1 MRTTFALLG
10 AVAMAVAVVA
20 CGGTTPGASSTPGA
34 TLAPGATA
42 TPAGSTP
49 APTGPGATTAPSGGV
64 VLTGHEC
71 DAVPTFS
78 LSNPDP
84 SFPQD
89 ATLNAHFPAT
99 IDGQPVTDVTSSQWL
114 YFICMT
120 GGQAAVAHAVGQ
132 SGSGF
137 NLATL
142 SFGSATAN
150 VDGEDIEMSAF
161 RTAGGDSNSMIQYL
175 SLLAAQAGT
184 QIDVTNLQQANV
196 GGKNVYTWTDTDGTK
211 SYAYPAGDTL
221 ISFESVTDSQATK
234 ILSALP

>member
-1 MRTTFALLG
+1 MTFTMLG
-10 AVAMAVAVVA
+10 AAVMAVAVVA

-49 APTGPGATTAPSGGV
+49 APTAPGATTAPTGGL

-78 LSNPDP
+78 LGNPDP

-89 ATLNAHFPAT
+89 ETLNAHFPAT

-120 GGQAAVAHAVGQ
+120 GGQAAVQRAVSQ
-132 SGSGF
+132 SGGSF
-137 NLATL
+137 NLASL
-142 SFGSATAN
+142 SWGSATAN
-150 VDGEDIEMSAF
+150 VDGEDVDMTAF
-161 RTAGGDSNSMIQYL
+161 RTAGGDSNSMVQYL
-175 SLLAAQAGT
+175 SLLAAQAGN
-184 QIDVTNLQQANV
+184 QIDVTNVSQANV
-196 GGKNVYTWTDTDGTK
+196 GGKNVYTWTDADGTK
-211 SYAYPAGDTL
+211 NYAYASGDTL
-221 ISFESVTDSQATK
+221 IVLDSVTDSQATK